1 MNAMSKQSADINE
14 VIAHF
19 ELNLK
24 PFPRDENNEKKDII
38 AKFEMNRDEIHQMLQ
53 QFTQIQNVYQQLMT
67 QTSTTN

>member
-24 PFPRDENNEKKDII
+24 PYPRDENNEKKDII

-67 QTSTTN
+67 QTSATN

>member
-24 PFPRDENNEKKDII
+24 PFPRDESNEKKDII

-67 QTSTTN
+67 QTSATN